1 MVFRLLHF
9 SPFFFSVARSQDFHR
24 DVFKSN
30 EKMQKQKND
39 IKIFF
44 CSRSFFHPRR
54 IPSNICLHLFVFCDD
69 LLLIEFPP
77 QPPRKQIF
85 KSLSVCLSVLRHYV
99 LIHTQEHTHTST
111 STPTQPHT
119 HTYSHKNTHTSIFT
133 HTHTL
138 TC

>member
-1 MVFRLLHF
+1 MVFKLLHF
-9 SPFFFSVARSQDFHR
+9 SPFFFLSCKVSRFSSSCFLSR
-24 DVFKSN
+24 MKRWSSR
-30 EKMQKQKND
+30 KM
-39 IKIFF
+39 ILRFF

-99 LIHTQEHTHTST
+99 LIHTQEHPHTST
-111 STPTQPHT
+111 HT
-119 HTYSHKNTHTSIFT
+119 KTNTHTQK
-133 HTHTL
+133 HKHTL